1 MVTATNN
8 SQAANSTSS
17 FSIPMPSTTAGSAT
31 DPFAQEL
38 AQMIEGY
45 LSKNGSNTNSSAGT
59 SQLNVSITQ
68 SQGELSVTVQQSPTS
83 SDSLM
88 DTTNV
93 ISNATASAAA
103 SATSGATSSTANSA
117 PTLSAAQRAQ
127 MTPDQAYWAQ
137 QPPAVQALQN
147 MDPADRGAAAM
158 QLAEQGYTIDV
169 PIMVWGWDPLTTMVE
184 RQNYGY
190 TWVPSAMQP
199 MVPLAPGLSFPG
211 LQSYDP
217 TKPPDGSIAVT
228 TDFAKGTNMQDM
240 FIDPATIQ
248 ASWSSPTSTPQ
259 PSTSE
264 PTISA

>member
-1 MVTATNN
+1 MVTATSN

-17 FSIPMPSTTAGSAT
+17 FSIPAPSTNAGSAT

-45 LSKNGSNTNSSAGT
+45 LSKSGNGASA

-68 SQGELSVTVQQSPTS
+68 SQGEISVTVQQNPSAAS

-88 DTTNV
+88 DSENVTNNAATT
-93 ISNATASAAA
+93 SST
-103 SATSGATSSTANSA
+103 TSSTTTGATSSTTGST
-117 PTLSAAQRAQ
+117 PVLTAAQLAQ

-137 QPPAVQALQN
+137 QPAAVQALQN
-147 MDPADRGAAAM
+147 MDPADRSTTAM
-158 QLAEQGYTIDV
+158 QLAEQGYKIDV

-217 TKPPDGSIAVT
+217 TNPPAGSIAVT

-248 ASWSSPTSTPQ
+248 ASWAND
-259 PSTSE
+259 PSTAQSTSQS
-264 PTISA
+264 TISA

>member
-8 SQAANSTSS
+8 SQAAGSTSS
-17 FSIPMPSTTAGSAT
+17 FSIPAPSTTAGSAT
-31 DPFAQEL
+31 DPFAQQL

-45 LSKNGSNTNSSAGT
+45 LSKNGNSTST

-68 SQGELSVTVQQSPTS
+68 SQGELSVTVQQGPNAAP

-88 DTTNV
+88 DSTNV
-93 ISNATASAAA
+93 TNAAA
-103 SATSGATSSTANSA
+103 ATSSTTPSGTTGATSSTTNAA
-117 PTLSAAQRAQ
+117 PTLSAAQLAQ
-127 MTPDQAYWAQ
+127 MTPDQAYWAE

-147 MDPADRGAAAM
+147 MDPADRGAAAL
-158 QLAEQGYTIDV
+158 QLAQQGYTIDV

-217 TKPPDGSIAVT
+217 TKPPQGSIAVT
-228 TDFAKGTNMQDM
+228 TDFAKGTNMQDV

-259 PSTSE
+259 PSTSQ

>member
-8 SQAANSTSS
+8 SQAASTSS
-17 FSIPMPSTTAGSAT
+17 FSIPVPSTTAGSAT
-31 DPFAQEL
+31 DPFAQQL

-45 LSKNGSNTNSSAGT
+45 LSKNTNGSTT

-68 SQGELSVTVQQSPTS
+68 SQGELSVTVQQNPSTTS

-93 ISNATASAAA
+93 TNAAA
-103 SATSGATSSTANSA
+103 ATTSATSSGASGTTSSINSI
-117 PTLSAAQRAQ
+117 PTLSAAQLAQ
-127 MTPDQAYWAQ
+127 MTPDQAYWAE

-147 MDPADRGAAAM
+147 MDPADRGAAAL
-158 QLAEQGYTIDV
+158 QLAQQGYTIDV
-169 PIMVWGWDPLTTMVE
+169 PIMAWGWDPLTTMVE

-217 TKPPDGSIAVT
+217 KSPPEGSIAVT
-228 TDFAKGTNMQDM
+228 TNFAKGTNMQDV